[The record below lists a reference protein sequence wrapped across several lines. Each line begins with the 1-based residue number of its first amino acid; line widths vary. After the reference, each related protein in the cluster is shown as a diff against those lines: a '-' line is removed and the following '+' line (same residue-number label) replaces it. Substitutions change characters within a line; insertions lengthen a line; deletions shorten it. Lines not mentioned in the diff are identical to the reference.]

1 MKNRIQ
7 FVQENIKRLTNLIQS
22 SKKIENYDQEKL
34 QKHYSDLVEYQK
46 ELSNLRR
53 IEWEETHERLD
64 YGDDR

>member
-1 MKNRIQ
+1 MKNRMQ

-46 ELSNLRR
+46 ELSRLMR
-53 IEWEETHERLD
+53 EQWEETHERLG